1 MIASLYYLE
10 LFVEYRGVNRKRLGG
25 YAMNRKHDRKDKR
38 PTGIPTGIMR
48 MDIELMSEIRLFVS
62 LGNTI
67 SDAARAYHVSEQMAR
82 YACRKGKD
90 FDSLQK
96 DILEE
101 SENNE

>member
-1 MIASLYYLE
+1 
-10 LFVEYRGVNRKRLGG
+10 
-25 YAMNRKHDRKDKR
+25 MNRKHDRKDKR
-38 PTGIPTGIMR
+38 PNGIPTGLQR
-48 MDIELMSEIRLFVS
+48 LDRELMSEIKFFVS

-67 SDAARAYHVSEQMAR
+67 SHTARVYHISEQMVR

-101 SENNE
+101 SDK

>member
-1 MIASLYYLE
+1 
-10 LFVEYRGVNRKRLGG
+10 
-25 YAMNRKHDRKDKR
+25 MNRKHDRKDKI
-38 PTGIPTGIMR
+38 PNGIPTGIQR
-48 MDIELMSEIRLFVS
+48 LDRELMSEIKLFVS

-67 SDAARAYHVSEQMAR
+67 SHTARVYHVSEQMVR

-101 SENNE
+101 SDE

>member
-1 MIASLYYLE
+1 
-10 LFVEYRGVNRKRLGG
+10 
-25 YAMNRKHDRKDKR
+25 MNRKQDRKDRR

-90 FDSLQK
+90 FNSLQK

>member
-1 MIASLYYLE
+1 MGNKRYNNKKRSYY
-10 LFVEYRGVNRKRLGG
+10 
-25 YAMNRKHDRKDKR
+25 
-38 PTGIPTGIMR
+38 PTGIQR
-48 MDIELMSEIRLFVS
+48 LDRELMSEIKLFVS

-67 SDAARAYHVSEQMAR
+67 SDAARAYHVSEQMVR

-101 SENNE
+101 SDE

>member
-1 MIASLYYLE
+1 
-10 LFVEYRGVNRKRLGG
+10 
-25 YAMNRKHDRKDKR
+25 MNRKHDRKDKR
-38 PTGIPTGIMR
+38 PTGIPTGIQR
-48 MDIELMSEIRLFVS
+48 LDRELMSEIKLFVS

-67 SDAARAYHVSEQMAR
+67 SHTARVYNISEQMVR

-101 SENNE
+101 SDE

>member
-1 MIASLYYLE
+1 
-10 LFVEYRGVNRKRLGG
+10 
-25 YAMNRKHDRKDKR
+25 MNRKHDRKNKR
-38 PTGIPTGIMR
+38 PTGIPTGIQR
-48 MDIELMSEIRLFVS
+48 LDRELMSEIKFFVS

-67 SDAARAYHVSEQMAR
+67 SHTARVYNISEQMVR

-101 SENNE
+101 SDE

>member
-1 MIASLYYLE
+1 
-10 LFVEYRGVNRKRLGG
+10 
-25 YAMNRKHDRKDKR
+25 MNRNHDRKDKR
-38 PTGIPTGIMR
+38 PNGIPTATQR
-48 MDIELMSEIRLFVS
+48 LDRELMSEIKLFVS

-67 SDAARAYHVSEQMAR
+67 SHTARVYNISEQMVR

-101 SENNE
+101 SDE

>member
-1 MIASLYYLE
+1 
-10 LFVEYRGVNRKRLGG
+10 
-25 YAMNRKHDRKDKR
+25 MNRKHDRKDKR
-38 PTGIPTGIMR
+38 PTGIPTGLQR
-48 MDIELMSEIRLFVS
+48 LDRELMSEIKLFVS

-67 SDAARAYHVSEQMAR
+67 SHTARVYHISEQMVR

-101 SENNE
+101 SDE

>member
-1 MIASLYYLE
+1 
-10 LFVEYRGVNRKRLGG
+10 
-25 YAMNRKHDRKDKR
+25 MNRKHDRKDKR
-38 PTGIPTGIMR
+38 PTGIPTGIQR
-48 MDIELMSEIRLFVS
+48 LDRELMSEIKFFVS

-67 SDAARAYHVSEQMAR
+67 SHTARVYHISEQMVR

-101 SENNE
+101 SDE

>member
-1 MIASLYYLE
+1 MQLSKY
-10 LFVEYRGVNRKRLGG
+10 NRN
-25 YAMNRKHDRKDKR
+25 NRR
-38 PTGIPTGIMR
+38 PTGIPTGIQR
-48 MDIELMSEIRLFVS
+48 LDRELMSEIKLFVS

-67 SDAARAYHVSEQMAR
+67 SHTARVYHVSEQMVR

-101 SENNE
+101 SDE

>member
-1 MIASLYYLE
+1 
-10 LFVEYRGVNRKRLGG
+10 
-25 YAMNRKHDRKDKR
+25 MNRKQDRKDRR

-48 MDIELMSEIRLFVS
+48 LDAELMSEIRLFVS

>member
-1 MIASLYYLE
+1 MQLSKY
-10 LFVEYRGVNRKRLGG
+10 NRK
-25 YAMNRKHDRKDKR
+25 DRR

-48 MDIELMSEIRLFVS
+48 MDVELMSEIRLFVS

-67 SDAARAYHVSEQMAR
+67 SDAARVYHISEQMVR

-101 SENNE
+101 ENKNE

>member
-25 YAMNRKHDRKDKR
+25 YAMNRKHDRKNKR

-48 MDIELMSEIRLFVS
+48 LDVELMSEIRLFVS

-101 SENNE
+101 DDE

>member
-1 MIASLYYLE
+1 MSKY
-10 LFVEYRGVNRKRLGG
+10 N
-25 YAMNRKHDRKDKR
+25 RKDKR
-38 PTGIPTGIMR
+38 PTGIPTSIMR
-48 MDIELMSEIRLFVS
+48 LDRELMSEIKLFVS

-67 SDAARAYHVSEQMAR
+67 SHTARVYNISEQMVR

-101 SENNE
+101 SDE

>member
-1 MIASLYYLE
+1 MSKY
-10 LFVEYRGVNRKRLGG
+10 N
-25 YAMNRKHDRKDKR
+25 RKDKR
-38 PTGIPTGIMR
+38 PTGIPTGIQR
-48 MDIELMSEIRLFVS
+48 LDRELMSEIKFFVS

-67 SDAARAYHVSEQMAR
+67 SHTARVYHISEQMVR

-101 SENNE
+101 SDKNE